1 LSLGVVSAIL
11 VACAGVPA
19 PAETPAA
26 ETPAAETPAAEPT
39 DLTGKRIIYVMWGID
54 NYQQAHGAH
63 LVQAAAADGVEI
75 VLIDGKVDSVI
86 QDRAISD
93 AIAAAPDGL
102 MLWPADAG
110 AAGGTV
116 QRMLDSGIPFILIGS
131 RPVGFSVPY
140 QPIKDYDV
148 TFVAGQN
155 AATWVVN
162 EMGQTPKVVL
172 FDQLTQPY
180 CHEDRMEGFWQG
192 VLSVAPDAEL
202 VFRDTVK
209 SDIPTAMERMEDLI
223 VATPDF
229 NIFTACGG
237 DGFVGGMNALVAAG
251 RGLAVDK
258 EPVTEYAF
266 SIDGT
271 PPELEFLF
279 AKDRSLMET
288 MTLTPRE
295 NGPASWQLW
304 KDVYFG
310 KIDQRADVAVYM
322 SGQLLPP
329 DCETVAEI
337 FLGHYGVLPQFRPLD
352 C

>member
-1 LSLGVVSAIL
+1 MRHRLGVVS
-11 VACAGVPA
+11 VAVSVVSLGGVMAAQAQEPAGSS
-19 PAETPAA
+19 
-26 ETPAAETPAAEPT
+26 
-39 DLTGKRIIYVMWGID
+39 DLSGKRITYVMWGID

-63 LVQAAAADGVEI
+63 LVNAAAADGAEVI
-75 VLIDGKVDSVI
+75 LVDGKVDSII

-93 AIAAAPDGL
+93 AIANQPDGI

-116 QRMLDSGIPFILIGS
+116 EAALASGIPFILIGS
-131 RPVGFSVPY
+131 RPAGVSVPY

-148 TFVAGQN
+148 TFQAGQH
-155 AATWVVN
+155 AAEWVVN

-180 CHEDRMEGFWQG
+180 CHDDRMEGFWQG
-192 VLSVAPDAEL
+192 VLSIAPDAEL
-202 VFRDTVK
+202 VFRDTVR
-209 SDIPTAMERMEDLI
+209 SDIPTALTKMEDLLQ
-223 VATPDF
+223 ATPDF

-258 EPVTEYAF
+258 RPVTEYAF

-271 PPELEFLF
+271 PPELDFLF

-288 MTLTPRE
+288 MTLTPKE
-295 NGPASWQLW
+295 NGPATWQLF
-304 KDVYFG
+304 KDVYSG
-310 KIDQRADVAVYM
+310 TIDQRADVEVRM

-329 DCETVAEI
+329 DCETVAEV
-337 FLGHYGVLPQFRPLD
+337 FQGHYGVIPQFQPLD
-352 C
+352 CAAY